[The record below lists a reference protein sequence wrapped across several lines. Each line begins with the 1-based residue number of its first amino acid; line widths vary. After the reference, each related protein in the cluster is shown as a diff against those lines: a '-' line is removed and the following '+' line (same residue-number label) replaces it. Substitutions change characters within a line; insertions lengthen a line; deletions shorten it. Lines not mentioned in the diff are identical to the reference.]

1 MRLTKLTVLTTI
13 AIIIS
18 SCQTVSSEN
27 PGPLVITAMGPIQGT
42 ITKDE
47 NIFNFKGIPYAKPP
61 LGKLRWSPP
70 EEMDSWTAVKTVDSY
85 GNRCMQPDDTED
97 GYFNRLIEGH
107 GLNKFLTYL
116 IKKSVASSKL
126 APMSEDCLYLNI
138 RTDNINETR

>member
-61 LGKLRWSPP
+61 LGKLRWSTP
-70 EEMDSWTAVKTVDSY
+70 EEMDSWTAVKTANSY
-85 GNRCMQPDDTED
+85 GNRCMQQ
-97 GYFNRLIEGH
+97 
-107 GLNKFLTYL
+107 
-116 IKKSVASSKL
+116 
-126 APMSEDCLYLNI
+126 MI
-138 RTDNINETR
+138 RRMVISID